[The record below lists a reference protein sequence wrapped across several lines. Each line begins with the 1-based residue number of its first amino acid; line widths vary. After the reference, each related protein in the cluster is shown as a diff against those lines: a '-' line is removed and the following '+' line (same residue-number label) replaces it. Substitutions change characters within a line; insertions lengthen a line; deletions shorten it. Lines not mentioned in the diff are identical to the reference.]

1 MAFCVLFVS
10 CSGSDKLWA
19 VSNLSPDFL
28 FLSFYFWFVVF
39 LFMLIHFDCHFD
51 CNYYIFFHPACW
63 FPSPLH
69 LVCFSFICISS
80 FVTVLFSGFTNV
92 VCYFYYSFWLYVD
105 VSFIFIALMAIIFT
119 FIATF
124 CCFPASL
131 FTKSHF
137 PYHVFQCCF
146 LVFLLVL
153 LMQHLPLIL
162 FVPLFFFFFFDPHNE

>member
-28 FLSFYFWFVVF
+28 FLYFYFWFVVF

-69 LVCFSFICISS
+69 LVCFSF
-80 FVTVLFSGFTNV
+80 VTVLFSGFTNV

-105 VSFIFIALMAIIFT
+105 VSFIFIALMSIIFT